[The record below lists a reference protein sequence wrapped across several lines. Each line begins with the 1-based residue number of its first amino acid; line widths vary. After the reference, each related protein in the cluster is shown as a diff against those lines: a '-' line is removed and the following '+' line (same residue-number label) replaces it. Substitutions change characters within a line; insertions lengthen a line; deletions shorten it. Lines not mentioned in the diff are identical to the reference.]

1 MSLRHPSA
9 WPKMIHPDT
18 QQPWHHGHLTSLP
31 QCQHVD
37 NQRIDQSAYSSSLPC
52 LTPSDKAEALFS
64 TGMKITP
71 KSLPCRL
78 PPPQPNRLTQLSTHT
93 IRGTLSSKSSQTV
106 LTFCGCGDWCCSVWL
121 FLFLLWDDYLCAHRC
136 SIRVNHQK
144 ITENTGELFIQVF
157 SSTSAH
163 DWVSVHDVLKFQF
176 WNDPCY

>member
-1 MSLRHPSA
+1 MLTTSALISLLIPPPSPA
-9 WPKMIHPDT
+9 SPLLIKRKRC
-18 QQPWHHGHLTSLP
+18 LALAKSL
-31 QCQHVD
+31 
-37 NQRIDQSAYSSSLPC
+37 
-52 LTPSDKAEALFS
+52 
-64 TGMKITP
+64 KITP